1 MINNKTNAE
10 KIYCKSSL
18 DQQQLKHRTEIDSF
32 IGIEIQLL
40 GDFVCSDKDVSQYLQ
55 DIKPYIKNIR
65 AIHVPL
71 KKGEDLLELQMLDN
85 KEKQNLF
92 YKICTLAQ
100 EISKIN
106 NQDTLIVIHNRWNLA
121 DLNFHE
127 ETYRKIKQCLDK
139 ALKENPNIKIS
150 IENVIPFLIGSKNFT
165 NGCLPDYVEVVKDL
179 RKNLDTDRI
188 GTVIDTCHAW
198 VTMHF
203 YKIIEESENIGLE
216 LKMEDYFKAN
226 EGICFLLHLC
236 DVSTFGYKKNA
247 HGVTFTEESKDKLKE
262 VINLHAMYT
271 ESAAIT
277 IEVLEDDYTN
287 CKNYLQTRKMID
299 TI

>member
-40 GDFVCSDKDVSQYLQ
+40 EDFVYSDKDVSQYLQ

-71 KKGEDLLELQMLDN
+71 KKGEELLELQMLDN

-127 ETYRKIKQCLDK
+127 ETYQKIKQCLDK

-150 IENVIPFLIGSKNFT
+150 IENVIPFLIGIKNFT

-203 YKIIEESENIGLE
+203 YKIIEESENVGLK

>member
-40 GDFVCSDKDVSQYLQ
+40 EDFVYSDKDVSQYLQ

-71 KKGEDLLELQMLDN
+71 KKGEELLELQMLDN

-203 YKIIEESENIGLE
+203 YKIIEESENVGLK